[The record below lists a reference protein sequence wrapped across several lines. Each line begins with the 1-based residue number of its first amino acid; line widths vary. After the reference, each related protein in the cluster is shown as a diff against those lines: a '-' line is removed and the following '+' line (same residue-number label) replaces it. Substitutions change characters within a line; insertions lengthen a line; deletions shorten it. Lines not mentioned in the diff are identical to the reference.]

1 MIRTIRI
8 QGVKSFP
15 RDTQAVIPINH
26 TLRVALF
33 YGNNGAGKSA
43 IGQVIHRN
51 GNNIDPFPNC
61 SLDHTG
67 DGGYLHLVYNEAF
80 VERNFRN
87 AAGFPGIFSLGQQD
101 ADALREAEE
110 LETERN
116 AIVQRR
122 AEIDA
127 QEAQRADL
135 EALSLVAA
143 QEATWKA
150 YKDHCDGPLDPFLDG
165 MGKSKPRVFDKIKA
179 VTLPDGDQ
187 PVPLEELHTRMKD
200 VASTEPAKYHVNL
213 DIGGIVEA
221 EQSPLWAESIV
232 GSTDSRLAP
241 LIQSLG
247 NMDWVGAGAKHLQND
262 QCPFCQQGLPSDFK
276 SELSKLIDTT
286 YRDKVEQVRKS
297 AATYESRLA
306 EIDRH
311 MANLLAVETLAGDNA
326 ELREAW
332 GTFKLRLNRN
342 AEQMRAKLRSP
353 GETVSVDDCR
363 PEMAQLFQQISQT
376 NTRIDAFNERIKH
389 RAAER
394 ARTEADFW
402 KRMRHEH
409 GGAVDV
415 HLAQVADGE
424 RIVAALSAE
433 RTQIQERVAA
443 IQDRLTKIRANSVG
457 TQRAVEAINRRLKR
471 HGINDFT
478 IARKEGEGN
487 LYGLERPGVGQEDYK
502 SLSEGEK
509 TVIAFFYFIELVNGS
524 ADRDNHVA
532 QNKKIVVI
540 DDPISSLSNT
550 FVYDV
555 AWLIANEIIG
565 GLNAVKQV
573 FVLTHSLFFH
583 HELIKQIKPS
593 GQCQYF
599 RVIKRQN
606 TTVVPMGKDDIK
618 NEYDAAWEVIKDAH
632 ANNGT
637 TVGVAN
643 AMRCIFEQFFTF
655 TSQRG
660 IFKDALQA
668 LENDDRRFIPLSRY
682 LDNQSHR
689 NDQNLVDFGDHDLQ
703 FFLDK
708 FKAVFEATKYP
719 HHYGSRMGL
728 PVDPAQPVQDPTA
741 AAPAPAAP
749 PAGQAPVG
757 VAG

>member
-1 MIRTIRI
+1 MIRTVRI

-15 RDTQAVIPINH
+15 RDTQVVIPINH
-26 TLRVALF
+26 TRRVALF

-43 IGQVIHRN
+43 IGQVIHHN
-51 GNNIDPFPNC
+51 GNDIDPFPHC

-67 DGGYLHLVYNEAF
+67 DGGYHHLVYNEEF

-110 LETERN
+110 LEAEQAAILER
-116 AIVQRR
+116 RG
-122 AEIDA
+122 EIDG
-127 QEAQRADL
+127 QKAQRADL
-135 EALSLVAA
+135 EASSLTAA
-143 QEATWKA
+143 QEATWRA
-150 YKDHCDGPLDPFLDG
+150 FKDHSDGPLDPFLDG
-165 MGKSKPRVFDKIKA
+165 MGRSKQRVFDRIKT

-187 PVPLEELHTRMKD
+187 PVPLEELHARMKD
-200 VASTEPAKYHVNL
+200 VASTEPAKSHVNL

-221 EQSPLWAESIV
+221 EQSPLWADAIV
-232 GSTDSRLAP
+232 GSSDSRLAP

-247 NMDWVGAGAKHLQND
+247 NMDWVGAGAKHIQSE
-262 QCPFCQQGLPSDFK
+262 QCPFCQQGLPGDFRD
-276 SELSKLIDTT
+276 ELNKLIDTT
-286 YRDKVEQVRKS
+286 YRDKVEQVK
-297 AATYESRLA
+297 ALMATYERRVS
-306 EIDRH
+306 EIGRH
-311 MANLLAVETLAGDNA
+311 MANMLTTESFAGENTD
-326 ELREAW
+326 LREAW
-332 GTFKLRLNRN
+332 DKLQLRLTKN
-342 AEQMRAKLRSP
+342 AEQMRVKLVSP
-353 GETVSVDDCR
+353 GETVSLEDCR
-363 PEMAQLFQQISQT
+363 PEMARLFQQIGQT

-394 ARTEADFW
+394 TRIENDFW

-415 HLAQVADGE
+415 HLAQVNEGE
-424 RIVAALSAE
+424 RIVAALNDE
-433 RTQIQERVAA
+433 RTKIQERIAA
-443 IQDRLTKIRANSVG
+443 IQARLTEIRANSVG
-457 TQRAVEAINRRLKR
+457 TQKAVEAINRRLRR
-471 HGINDFT
+471 HGIVDFA
-478 IARKEGEGN
+478 IAKKEGDGN
-487 LYGLERPGVGQEDYK
+487 LYCLERPGAGQEDYK

-524 ADRDNHVA
+524 ADRDNHIA

-550 FVYDV
+550 YVYDV
-555 AWLIANEIIG
+555 AWLIANEIIDG
-565 GLNAVKQV
+565 PAAVRQV

-655 TSQRG
+655 TSQQG
-660 IFKDALQA
+660 VFQAALQD

-682 LDNQSHR
+682 LNNQSHR
-689 NDQNLVDFGDHDLQ
+689 NDQNLIDFGDHDVQ

-708 FKAVFEATKYP
+708 FKAVFDATQYP
-719 HHYGSRMGL
+719 HHYASRMGL
-728 PVDPAQPVQDPTA
+728 PAATAQPNQGRDPAEPA
-741 AAPAPAAP
+741 ADAP
-749 PAGQAPVG
+749 PAGQVPA
-757 VAG
+757 